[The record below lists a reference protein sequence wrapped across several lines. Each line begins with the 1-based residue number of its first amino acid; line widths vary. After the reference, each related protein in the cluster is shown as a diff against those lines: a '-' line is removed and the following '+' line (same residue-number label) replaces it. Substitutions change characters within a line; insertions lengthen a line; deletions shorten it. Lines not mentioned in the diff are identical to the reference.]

1 MYHVWYKT
9 STPSTLSKWSPLLHC
24 LTTFGKRAGNHA
36 VLGTVTHSSAAKK
49 VQFIW
54 SFGATHSQS
63 CWHDKPLK
71 LTRRIVYYE
80 EKKQFVFVCSKSL
93 ASFKIDPNGC
103 KNWNDTV
110 DTIVLGQWV
119 YPVRLE
125 SKTGTPWNRVKNT
138 PHEPRDWPNT
148 NRTRF
153 SEKITRV
160 HL

>member
-1 MYHVWYKT
+1 MCIRDSQYLVLIVRVVLLIQVWRMYHVWYKT

-110 DTIVLGQWV
+110 DTIVLQCRACLL
-119 YPVRLE
+119 YTSP
-125 SKTGTPWNRVKNT
+125 S
-138 PHEPRDWPNT
+138 PRD
-148 NRTRF
+148 
-153 SEKITRV
+153 
-160 HL
+160 